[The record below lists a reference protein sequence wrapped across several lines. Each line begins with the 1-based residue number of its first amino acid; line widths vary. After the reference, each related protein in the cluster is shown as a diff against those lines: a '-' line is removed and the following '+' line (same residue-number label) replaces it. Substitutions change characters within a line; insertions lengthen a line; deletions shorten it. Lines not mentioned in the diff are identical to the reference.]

1 MSFRDVDDEF
11 LLPRMKKEFEDAG
24 YSLGYEV
31 LNTKNYGVPQS
42 RERLIIFWKQ
52 AAKIL
57 FLCLEAEQIFYDII
71 NKTLPASKS
80 RGEESPII
88 GAHETPAKFL
98 RV

>member
-1 MSFRDVDDEF
+1 MGLDSTSLKRKLNINLIQEIIEPLAVQTGGP
-11 LLPRMKKEFEDAG
+11 LLGFFSKEKD
-24 YSLGYEV
+24 
-31 LNTKNYGVPQS
+31 
-42 RERLIIFWKQ
+42 IIFWKQ

-88 GAHETPAKFL
+88 GARETPAKFL

>member
-1 MSFRDVDDEF
+1 MGLDSTSLKRKLNINLIQEIIEPLAVQTGDPPFRIF
-11 LLPRMKKEFEDAG
+11 FKRG
-24 YSLGYEV
+24 
-31 LNTKNYGVPQS
+31 
-42 RERLIIFWKQ
+42 RLIIFWKQ